1 MIVPKLLITDDD
13 SSIRRT
19 LEEVFIGRG
28 LQVATAGDGDEAIAL
43 IQREPIHLLLVDVHM
58 PRVSGLEVI
67 RHLRDAGQV
76 LPFVVMSA
84 AMTDSIEREAES
96 MGAYRVLTKPIRLAT
111 IRETVLQGLWDVY
124 GWTLKSA

>member
-13 SSIRRT
+13 CSIRRT
-19 LEEVFIGRG
+19 LEEVFVGRG

-43 IQREPIHLLLVDVHM
+43 IEREPIHLLLVDVHM

-67 RHLRDAGQV
+67 RYLREAGQSV
-76 LPFVVMSA
+76 PCVVMSA
-84 AMTDSIEREAES
+84 AMTDTIEREAES

-111 IRETVLQGLWDVY
+111 IRETVMQGLWDVY
-124 GWTLKSA
+124 GWTIKSA